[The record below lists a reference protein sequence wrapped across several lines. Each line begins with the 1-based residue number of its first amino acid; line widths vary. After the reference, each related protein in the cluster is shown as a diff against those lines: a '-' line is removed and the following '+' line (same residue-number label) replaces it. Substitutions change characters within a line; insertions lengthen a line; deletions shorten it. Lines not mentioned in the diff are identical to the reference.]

1 MQIDA
6 RFIHEI
12 AAKAEAS
19 LKRANA
25 AAQQIRSMA
34 EMLKKGEEM
43 TVSRFSALEKLL
55 AGRRPTYAER
65 IVACAEHVI
74 PFFYVVDIA
83 FATAATARTPGVIN
97 IDQDGY
103 FLADRYY
110 ACWRPTAGANA
121 GEFKPVSSG
130 NPYVAGAEAIAVA
143 DILGKVDF
151 TWELVEG
158 SSQRGRQNAPI
169 PGDILYR
176 GDSDGYLTEPD
187 VFPPSTTLNVI
198 VTPTHAVDSTGTFTF
213 IAQGRQCLNVIENE
227 V

>member
-1 MQIDA
+1 MIDA

-25 AAQQIRSMA
+25 AAQQIRATA

-43 TVSRFSALEKLL
+43 TISRFNSLEKLL

-83 FATAATARTPGVIN
+83 FATAASARTPGVIN
-97 IDQDGY
+97 IDQEGY

-110 ACWRPTAGANA
+110 ACWRPTLGANA

-130 NPYVAGAEAIAVA
+130 NPYIAGAEAIAGAEIA
-143 DILGKVDF
+143 DKMDF
-151 TWELVEG
+151 VWELVEG
-158 SSQRGRQNAPI
+158 SSQRARQNAPI

-176 GDSDGYLTEPD
+176 ADADGYLTEPD
-187 VFPPSTTLNVI
+187 VFPPSTTLTVV
-198 VTPTHAVDSTGTFTF
+198 VTPTQPVDTTGTFSF
-213 IAQGRQCLNVIENE
+213 VVQGRQCLNVIENE